1 MKEGWVVNNRKEY
14 KYLCPFK
21 FLFLF
26 FISLIL
32 FKCDGRSIID
42 REVYLPGPEILVSD
56 GSSNI
61 QPCWH
66 PAGHSIVFTS
76 IPDLTGKDNF
86 DANRA
91 SEFFGTE
98 SVIKEFSIKNHQIK
112 TLVDISG
119 DACFPAYSPDGEKL
133 LYCSDEN
140 GNFDVFKLNLKDGS
154 VISISRD
161 NGNESCPRWS
171 PDGQQIAYIN
181 EGRLVL
187 ADTLGENK
195 QYASKINS
203 KVISFCWSLDGR
215 EIIFSGNSDRGVEI
229 YQYTLNT
236 KRVKLLGGERIFGN
250 SPAIGFPSP
259 EKFATIGPQLA
270 FEKKAGI
277 YLYSFEQKTMDKAI
291 DLGKMP
297 SWSPDGK
304 QLAFSN
310 GGNIIAATVW
320 VGIND

>member
-1 MKEGWVVNNRKEY
+1 MNNRKEC
-14 KYLCPFK
+14 KCLGPFK
-21 FLFLF
+21 FLSLF

-32 FKCDGRSIID
+32 IKCDGRSIVD

-66 PAGHSIVFTS
+66 PTGHSIVFTS
-76 IPDLTGKDNF
+76 IPDLMGKDNF
-86 DANRA
+86 DANRV
-91 SEFFGTE
+91 SEFSGTQ
-98 SVIKEFSIKNHQIK
+98 SVIKEFSINNHQIK

-119 DACFPAYSPDGEKL
+119 DACFPAYSPDGRNL

-140 GNFDVFKLNLKDGS
+140 GNFDVFKLDLKDGS
-154 VISISRD
+154 AMSISRD
-161 NGNESCPRWS
+161 NGNESCPRWA
-171 PDGQQIAYIN
+171 PDGEQIAYIN
-181 EGRLVL
+181 EGQLVL

-195 QYASKINS
+195 EYISKINS

-215 EIIFSGNSDRGVEI
+215 KIIFPGNSNREIEI
-229 YQYTLNT
+229 YKYKLDT
-236 KRVKLLGGERIFGN
+236 KSVRLLGGERISGN

-259 EKFATIGPQLA
+259 EEFATIGPQLA
-270 FEKKAGI
+270 FEKRVGI
-277 YLYSFEQKTMDKAI
+277 YLYSFEQKTMNKAI

-304 QLAFSN
+304 RLVYSN